1 MAYGIYAQPVGPGPA
16 APAPL
21 FIDSNMTFPQY
32 LGSYDIAPSW
42 RATYA
47 SFNVDSFDG
56 QGQLVI
62 VPRTKM
68 VQDYLVSPEIIPR
81 FSWVTGIGTSGRT
94 VNINIRPGG
103 GGNDNRT
110 FPMGY
115 NAYKLWP
122 TANQNYGITFSNSAN
137 FFSISDS
144 GVVSQCVWAYRG
156 AVGDGFRVPNA
167 NRGSLVFA
175 NWSQGGVTVAYD
187 ANNQQMVVCAD
198 HSNFNGSNR
207 GATVGDMRIAV
218 FNTGTG
224 VPVHNGGLNIYS
236 PNGQQCV
243 FSTYNT
249 PFNIQGFFPSSGGNT
264 GIGIPMM
271 CLNFTQGVITAKGG
285 GWMWTHNRS
294 FTMSGSSIG
303 TGYGPIVT
311 SWTDKYELNIDV
323 NVPLSYP
330 LVDGSKIFA

>member
-21 FIDSNMTFPQY
+21 FIDSNLTFPQY

-42 RATYA
+42 RDTYA
-47 SFNVDSFDG
+47 SFVVGAFDG

-68 VQDYLVSPEIIPR
+68 VQDYLVSPNIIPQ
-81 FSWVTGIGTSGRT
+81 FNYVTNITTSGQT
-94 VNINIRPGG
+94 VGINIAASGA
-103 GGNDNRT
+103 NDNRT
-110 FPMGY
+110 FPMGF

-122 TANQNYGITFSNSAN
+122 TANQNYGISFSNSTN

-156 AVGDGFRVPNA
+156 PIGDGFRVPNA
-167 NRGSLVFA
+167 THGSLVFA
-175 NWSQGGVTVAYD
+175 NWSQDGVTASYD
-187 ANNQQMVVCAD
+187 TNNQTMIICHN
-198 HSNFNGSNR
+198 HSNFSSGNR
-207 GATVGDMRIAV
+207 GATINDMRIAV

-224 VPVHNGGLNIYS
+224 VPQHNGGLNIYS

-249 PFNIQGFFPSSGGNT
+249 PFTIHSFFPSSGGNT
-264 GIGIPMM
+264 GLGIPMICM
-271 CLNFTQGVITAKGG
+271 NYSQGAITQNAGG
-285 GWMWTHNRS
+285 FMYCHNRA
-294 FTMSGSSIG
+294 FTMSGSNIG
-303 TGYGPIVT
+303 TGWGPSIIQ
-311 SWTDKYELNIDV
+311 WTNQYPLEINI

-330 LVDGSKIFA
+330 LIDGSKIFA